1 MAIQLIQY
9 NTKMDM
15 LFMNSLKRQI
25 CDPHSSV
32 LNLTYK
38 INLKRK
44 LYTYYIAKYLVSN
57 LHGII

>member
-1 MAIQLIQY
+1 
-9 NTKMDM
+9 MDM

-44 LYTYYIAKYLVSN
+44 LYIYYIAKYLVSN

>member
-1 MAIQLIQY
+1 
-9 NTKMDM
+9 MDM